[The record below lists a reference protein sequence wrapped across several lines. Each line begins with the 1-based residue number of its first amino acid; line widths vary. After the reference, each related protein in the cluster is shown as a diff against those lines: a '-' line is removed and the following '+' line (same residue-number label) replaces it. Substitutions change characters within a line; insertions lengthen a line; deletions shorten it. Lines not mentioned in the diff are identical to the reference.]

1 MKEEVLNILEEAEV
15 KPTSNRILVLSKLI
29 ESKNPMSL
37 VELET
42 ALETLERSSIFRVLV
57 VLLEHDVIHSIE
69 DGKGITKYEIC
80 NGANHCS
87 VDDMHAHFYC
97 EKCEKVFCFEDVKAP
112 MLKIP
117 QDFNVRS
124 VNYMLKGVC
133 PECGKR

>member
-1 MKEEVLNILEEAEV
+1 MKEEVIHILEEAEI

-80 NGANHCS
+80 NGLHHCS

-117 QDFNVRS
+117 SDFKVRS
-124 VNYMLKGVC
+124 VNYMLKGIC
-133 PECGKR
+133 PECGNN